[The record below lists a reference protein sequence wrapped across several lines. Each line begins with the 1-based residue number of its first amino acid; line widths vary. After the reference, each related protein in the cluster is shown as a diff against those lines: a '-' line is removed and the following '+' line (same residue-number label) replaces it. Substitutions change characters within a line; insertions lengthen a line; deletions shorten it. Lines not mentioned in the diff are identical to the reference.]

1 MSALRIAAAC
11 AAFAVRAASCTA
23 RLPGTKWDRLG
34 EVGLGGR
41 RRRGAPLPDVP
52 SPRRTPSADRARFDA
67 AVALIASHGAAFRRT
82 ARRRS
87 LCADDAEDAYARALE
102 ILLTKA
108 PPCEP
113 ARLAAWMHTVT
124 KREAMA
130 VRRSRERLLGSVPGG
145 DHDGAPVGMDA
156 LPAERPGPAERAE
169 RRERVARS
177 AEALAALKPQERRAL
192 VLKAEGYS
200 YAEIQE
206 LCGWTY
212 TKVNRCMAEGRRAFL
227 ERFAE
232 IHGEPV

>member
-1 MSALRIAAAC
+1 MALAG
-11 AAFAVRAASCTA
+11 SQ
-23 RLPGTKWDRLG
+23 RL
-34 EVGLGGR
+34 
-41 RRRGAPLPDVP
+41 
-52 SPRRTPSADRARFDA
+52 RRTEA
-67 AVALIASHGAAFRRT
+67 ALELIATHDASFRRT
-82 ARRRS
+82 ARRYS

-113 ARLAAWMHTVT
+113 PRLTAWMHTVT

-130 VRRSRERLLGSVPGG
+130 VRRSRERLLSGRVPPDWDGESGG
-145 DHDGAPVGMDA
+145 VDSFA
-156 LPAERPGPAERAE
+156 AERPGPAERAE

-192 VLKAEGYS
+192 LLKAEGYS
-200 YAEIQE
+200 YAEIQQ

-212 TKVNRCMAEGRRAFL
+212 TKVNRCMAEGRKAFL

-232 IHGEPV
+232 IYEGAGSGVSAAAPRTRPAGRPFGAA